1 MERRLP
7 EFDVPLTVNLNG
19 CPNACARFQVAD
31 IGLKGMLLP
40 GPNGESVEGYQVH
53 LGGSLGLEAAFGR
66 KVRGLKVTT
75 HDLEDYVE
83 RVLRRFLDSRG
94 ADESFAAWTTRA
106 DEDALA

>member
-40 GPNGESVEGYQVH
+40 GPDGEQVEGYQVH
-53 LGGSLGLEAAFGR
+53 LGGALGIDAAFGR

-83 RVLRRFLDSRG
+83 RVLRRFL
-94 ADESFAAWTTRA
+94 ADRTEGESFAAWTARA
-106 DEDALA
+106 DEPALS